1 MRFSGLKLDACKN
14 SPTQYRRGFLRITIS
29 ASVKKRAG
37 EIAFIELSVSD
48 TGIGISQAV
57 IEGLFKPFVQAD
69 SSVSRNY
76 GGSGLGLAICE
87 RLSRLMGGSIG
98 VESTE
103 GVGSLFRVLLPFP
116 LSDRVMPGAE
126 AAQPASQALW
136 TGPALNVLLAEDNQ
150 ISQQFSVVLL
160 NKMGHQVA
168 VAENG
173 KQALG
178 VV

>member
-57 IEGLFKPFVQAD
+57 IEGLFRPFVQAD
-69 SSVSRNY
+69 SSISRNF

-87 RLSRLMGGSIG
+87 RLTRLMGGSISA
-98 VESTE
+98 ESTE
-103 GVGSLFRVLLPFP
+103 GVGSIFRVLLP
-116 LSDRVMPGAE
+116 LSVSDRVMPSAE
-126 AAQPASQALW
+126 IPEPASQAL
-136 TGPALNVLLAEDNQ
+136 
-150 ISQQFSVVLL
+150 
-160 NKMGHQVA
+160 
-168 VAENG
+168 
-173 KQALG
+173 G